1 MKITKKL
8 LRQVIV
14 EELENLSEECH
25 PMDHQCQE
33 NEAQRAKK
41 RSDYKK
47 SKENLGEEFRGSFSG
62 KSSAE
67 VGRFLRSLATYV
79 ESRAYP
85 INDWLIDAG
94 IKSKNPDDEWSVR
107 LFTALAN
114 LKKLAAELP
123 AALDAGPGEAANPNK
138 KPKVDDGYGDGL

>member
-1 MKITKKL
+1 MKITKSKL
-8 LRQVIV
+8 KKIIK
-14 EELENLSEECH
+14 EELQNLSEECH

-33 NEAQRAKK
+33 EEAQRAKK

-47 SKENLGEEFRGSFSG
+47 SKENLGEEFKGSFSG
-62 KSSAE
+62 KTSAE
-67 VGRFLRSLATYV
+67 IGDFLRSMATYV

-94 IKSKNPDDEWSVR
+94 LKSKNPEDEWSVL
-107 LFTALAN
+107 LFTALDN

-123 AALDAGPGEAANPNK
+123 AALEAGSSASTSKGGNEWREE
-138 KPKVDDGYGDGL
+138 